1 MLNRFLVFALG
12 VFFLSGCATVS
23 KKHALELQQC
33 QSRISLL
40 EGDVADLEYELQT
53 KGSGS
58 HRRSGS
64 VQKPNAGSAYTA
76 SQIQKALKSAG
87 YYNGPLD
94 GKIGAKTQEAI
105 MKFQKDNGLKV
116 DGKVGRMTWSEL
128 KPYLD

>member
-1 MLNRFLVFALG
+1 MFSRFFVFALSA
-12 VFFLSGCATVS
+12 FFLSGCATTNRKS
-23 KKHALELQQC
+23 ALEFQQC
-33 QSRISLL
+33 QNRVSLL
-40 EGDVADLEYELQT
+40 EGEVADLEYALQG
-53 KGSGS
+53 KGSEGY
-58 HRRSGS
+58 RRSGS